1 MGWLKIGTRREPQ
14 QGSFEDLKISS
25 DHIENATIAP
35 KVIPRFEAAP
45 KDTPDQILD
54 FIPASE
60 VAKRTSAETGGLRK
74 PSISPLTFASPYK
87 EISDRGRQ
95 YRLRLYRLP
104 LGASRRRASD

>member
-25 DHIENATIAP
+25 DHIENTTIAP
-35 KVIPRFEAAP
+35 KVIPRFKAVP
-45 KDTPDQILD
+45 KDAPDEDLG

-60 VAKRTSAETGGLRK
+60 VTKRTSAQIGGLRK
-74 PSISPLTFASPYK
+74 PSISPLTFASSYK

-95 YRLRLYRLP
+95 YRL
-104 LGASRRRASD
+104 